1 MVQRLSTAV
10 SASTKRWLVVL
21 QSAFERR
28 SCRKGELAIY
38 SQPSSCSKDLG
49 GRLALLL
56 ELDSHS

>member
-1 MVQRLSTAV
+1 MN
-10 SASTKRWLVVL
+10 
-21 QSAFERR
+21 
-28 SCRKGELAIY
+28 AIY